1 MKHKT
6 LQELNLLDNFLFE
19 EALNQG
25 ENSIEFCR
33 ILLSTILGKNFKN
46 IKITPQRNVPGTVPG
61 NHGIRMD
68 AYIEA
73 DEYNDT
79 TPDSTENADV
89 EVHSNIYNI
98 EPNKYKTTSEAKRT
112 RYYHSLID
120 SKILRSNIN
129 YNTLRKVVVIMI
141 LPYDPFGK
149 NRMVYTFKTSCIED
163 TSVVYDDGISTIYL
177 YTKGTEGNPSQ
188 ELKDM
193 LKYIEETTI
202 ENATNNNLLN
212 MQNMIKQI
220 KENGE
225 VGVRYMQSWE
235 YETYIREESKEIG
248 LAEGKT
254 IGEHTKAIE
263 IAKNLLDI
271 LDPATIAKKTGLTED
286 EVNALLED

>member
-46 IKITPQRNVPGTVPG
+46 IKITPQRTVPGTVPG
-61 NHGIRMD
+61 KHGIRMD

-79 TPDSTENADV
+79 TPDSTENA
-89 EVHSNIYNI
+89 
-98 EPNKYKTTSEAKRT
+98 T
-112 RYYHSLID
+112 
-120 SKILRSNIN
+120 
-129 YNTLRKVVVIMI
+129 NT
-141 LPYDPFGK
+141 
-149 NRMVYTFKTSCIED
+149 
-163 TSVVYDDGISTIYL
+163 
-177 YTKGTEGNPSQ
+177 
-188 ELKDM
+188 
-193 LKYIEETTI
+193 
-202 ENATNNNLLN
+202 NLQN

-235 YETYIREESKEIG
+235 YEAYIREESKEIG

-263 IAKNLLDI
+263 IAKNLLDV
-271 LDPATIAKKTGLTED
+271 LDPATIALKTGLTED